1 MDNREWKGK
10 SRGGAVGNL
19 IFVLMIK
26 YLGVRCAYM
35 LLLLIVPYF
44 VIFAPKATA
53 AMWDFYHRR
62 LRYNILKSAISIP
75 FHFYRFGQVLI
86 DKTAMAMGLADRY
99 SFDFENYDEFL
110 EILNS
115 DKGAMVIGAHIGNW
129 ECGAPFFGKYGK
141 KMNIVMLEAEH
152 EKIKKVFEENSH
164 SVGYKIIPLGNDII
178 SSMIEIKCALN
189 NNEYVCMQGDR
200 FMNQAEGGSAHTITR
215 KFIGHDALFPQGP
228 FMLAKKL
235 KVPTVFYFALRN
247 GHKKYMFR
255 FTPAGEGDLADQY
268 VALLERTVMEYPS
281 QWFNFYKFW

>member
-62 LRYNILKSAISIP
+62 LKYNILKSAISIP

-99 SFDFENYDEFL
+99 SFDFENYDKFL
-110 EILNS
+110 
-115 DKGAMVIGAHIGNW
+115 
-129 ECGAPFFGKYGK
+129 
-141 KMNIVMLEAEH
+141 
-152 EKIKKVFEENSH
+152 
-164 SVGYKIIPLGNDII
+164 
-178 SSMIEIKCALN
+178 
-189 NNEYVCMQGDR
+189 
-200 FMNQAEGGSAHTITR
+200 
-215 KFIGHDALFPQGP
+215 
-228 FMLAKKL
+228 
-235 KVPTVFYFALRN
+235 
-247 GHKKYMFR
+247 
-255 FTPAGEGDLADQY
+255 
-268 VALLERTVMEYPS
+268 
-281 QWFNFYKFW
+281 